1 MGLIKNVLLFWPRF
15 FGEMRTSWKFYRAA
29 RSIETDL
36 EKEGLRVDWIGRIYT
51 VLNLKDEALHQPD
64 LIQQSMIFQELKP
77 VSDLLMKYGL
87 SNEAYPTIEK
97 ISQKS
102 YLVVLYP
109 DNDYFVRVR
118 FLSNLTFLAI
128 LGGLVWFGTTFI

>member
-1 MGLIKNVLLFWPRF
+1 MGIIKSVLLFWPRF

-51 VLNLKDEALHQPD
+51 VLNLKEEALQQPD

-77 VSDLLMKYGL
+77 VSELLMKYGL

-97 ISQKS
+97 ISPRS

-109 DNDYFVRVR
+109 DNDYFTLTR
-118 FLSNLTFLAI
+118 FITNIAFAGT
-128 LGGLVWFGTTFI
+128 LGGLVWLGLTFI

>member
-1 MGLIKNVLLFWPRF
+1 MGIIKSVLLFWPRF

-29 RSIETDL
+29 RSIETEL

-51 VLNLKDEALHQPD
+51 VLNLKDEALQQPD

-77 VSDLLMKYGL
+77 VSELLMKYGL
-87 SNEAYPTIEK
+87 SNEAYPSIEK

-109 DNDYFVRVR
+109 DNDYFTLTR
-118 FLSNLTFLAI
+118 FITNIVFASI
-128 LGGLVWFGTTFI
+128 LGGLVWLGLTFI